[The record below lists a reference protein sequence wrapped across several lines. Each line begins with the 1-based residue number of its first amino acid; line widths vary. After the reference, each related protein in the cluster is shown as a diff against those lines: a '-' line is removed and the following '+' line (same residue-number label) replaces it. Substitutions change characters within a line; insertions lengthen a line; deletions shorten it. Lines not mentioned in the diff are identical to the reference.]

1 MKTFIRSVKEI
12 NNSNIIMYTTEDGLT
27 KIEVTFDGDTV
38 WLSLDQMAKLFQRDK
53 STISR
58 HIKNIFNEGELQQ
71 NAVVANFATT
81 ASDGK
86 TYNVTYYN
94 LDVIISVGYRVKSQ
108 RGIIFRQWANK
119 VLKQYLVQGY
129 AVNEKRLKA
138 LNKTVQIQSEI
149 IAGIAGIEAD
159 DVLRVVNEYSKALEL
174 LNKYD
179 HQCITAPEGSKCTY
193 WLKYDECM
201 QFIKNMEFSASSEI
215 FGLEKDPGKLESILS
230 AIYQTAF
237 GQDVYQTLEEKAANL
252 LYFVVKD
259 HPFNDGCKRI
269 AAALFLYF
277 LDKNGALFNKDG
289 RKVISNSALVAI
301 TLMVAESKPEEKAL
315 MINLILNFLHW

>member
-1 MKTFIRSVKEI
+1 MINVNSEI
-12 NNSNIIMYTTEDGLT
+12 VVFKDNEIELNVNLSTE
-27 KIEVTFDGDTV
+27 ENTV
-38 WLSLDQMAKLFQRDK
+38 WLSLDAMSKLFEKNK

-58 HIKNIFNEGELQQ
+58 HIKNIFTEGELQQ

-94 LDVIISVGYRVKSQ
+94 LDVIISVGYRVKSNS
-108 RGIIFRQWANK
+108 GIIFRQWANK
-119 VLKQYLVQGY
+119 VLKQYLLQGY

-159 DVLRVVNEYSKALEL
+159 EVLRVVNEYSKALEL
-174 LNKYD
+174 LDKYD

-201 QFIKNMEFSASSEI
+201 QLIKNMEFNASSGI
-215 FGLEKDPGKLESILS
+215 FGLEKEPGKLESILS

-237 GQDVYQTLEEKAANL
+237 GQEVYPTLEEKAANL

-277 LDKNGALFNKDG
+277 LDRNKALFNKDG
-289 RKVISNSALVAI
+289 KKIISNSALVAI

>member
-1 MKTFIRSVKEI
+1 MNNGIVVFKDNEI
-12 NNSNIIMYTTEDGLT
+12 ELNVNLSTE
-27 KIEVTFDGDTV
+27 ENTV
-38 WLSLDQMAKLFQRDK
+38 WLNANQMALLFDKDEKTIRKHINNVFRDK
-53 STISR
+53 
-58 HIKNIFNEGELQQ
+58 ELDENNNTQKMR
-71 NAVVANFATT
+71 VVGVKQLVSFYT
-81 ASDGK
+81 
-86 TYNVTYYN
+86 

-119 VLKQYLVQGY
+119 VLKQYLLQGY
-129 AVNEKRLKA
+129 VVNEKRLQA

-159 DVLRVVNEYSKALEL
+159 EVLRVVNEYSKALEL
-174 LNKYD
+174 LDKYD
-179 HQCITAPEGSKCTY
+179 HQCITAPEGNKCIY

-201 QFIKNMEFSASSEI
+201 QLIKNMEFSASSGI
-215 FGLEKDPGKLESILS
+215 FGLEKEPGKLESILS

-237 GQDVYQTLEEKAANL
+237 GQEVYPTLEEKAANL

-277 LDKNGALFNKDG
+277 LDRNKALFNKDG
-289 RKVISNSALVAI
+289 KKIISNSVLVAI

>member
-1 MKTFIRSVKEI
+1 MNNEI
-12 NNSNIIMYTTEDGLT
+12 VVFKDNEIELNVNLSTE
-27 KIEVTFDGDTV
+27 ENTV
-38 WLSLDQMAKLFQRDK
+38 WLNANQMALLFDKDEKTIRKHINNVFRDK
-53 STISR
+53 
-58 HIKNIFNEGELQQ
+58 ELDENNNTQKMR
-71 NAVVANFATT
+71 VVGVKQLVSFYT
-81 ASDGK
+81 
-86 TYNVTYYN
+86 
-94 LDVIISVGYRVKSQ
+94 LDVIISVGYRVKSR
-108 RGIIFRQWANK
+108 RGIIFRQWANR
-119 VLKQYLVQGY
+119 VLKHYLLQGY
-129 AVNEKRLKA
+129 VVNEKRLQV

-159 DVLRVVNEYSKALEL
+159 EVLRVVNEYSKALEL
-174 LNKYD
+174 LDNYD

-201 QFIKNMEFSASSEI
+201 QLIKNMEFSASSGI
-215 FGLEKDPGKLESILS
+215 FGLEKEPGKLESILS

-237 GQDVYQTLEEKAANL
+237 GQEVYPTLEEKAANL

-277 LDKNGALFNKDG
+277 LDRNKALFNKDG
-289 RKVISNSALVAI
+289 KKIISNSALVAI

-315 MINLILNFLHW
+315 MINIILNFLHW

>member
-1 MKTFIRSVKEI
+1 MISVNNEI
-12 NNSNIIMYTTEDGLT
+12 VVFKDNEIELNVNLSTE
-27 KIEVTFDGDTV
+27 ENTV
-38 WLSLDQMAKLFQRDK
+38 WLNANQMALLFDKDEKTIRKHINNVFRD
-53 STISR
+53 
-58 HIKNIFNEGELQQ
+58 NELDENNNTQKMR
-71 NAVVANFATT
+71 VVGVKQLVSFYT
-81 ASDGK
+81 
-86 TYNVTYYN
+86 

-119 VLKQYLVQGY
+119 VLKQYLLQGY
-129 AVNEKRLKA
+129 VVNEKRLQA

-159 DVLRVVNEYSKALEL
+159 EVLRVVNEYSKALEL
-174 LNKYD
+174 LDKYD
-179 HQCITAPEGSKCTY
+179 HQCITAPEGNKCTY

-201 QFIKNMEFSASSEI
+201 QLIKNMEFSASSGI
-215 FGLEKDPGKLESILS
+215 FGLEKEPGKLESILS

-237 GQDVYQTLEEKAANL
+237 GQEVYPTLEEKAANL

-277 LDKNGALFNKDG
+277 LDKNGVLFNRDG
-289 RKVISNSALVAI
+289 RKIISNSALVAI

-315 MINLILNFLHW
+315 IINLILNFLHW

>member
-1 MKTFIRSVKEI
+1 MISVNNEI
-12 NNSNIIMYTTEDGLT
+12 VVFKDNEIELNVNLSTE
-27 KIEVTFDGDTV
+27 ENTV
-38 WLSLDQMAKLFQRDK
+38 WLNVNQMALLFDKDEKTIRKHINNVFRDK
-53 STISR
+53 
-58 HIKNIFNEGELQQ
+58 ELDENNNTQKMR
-71 NAVVANFATT
+71 VVGVKQLVSFYT
-81 ASDGK
+81 
-86 TYNVTYYN
+86 

-159 DVLRVVNEYSKALEL
+159 EVLKVVNEYSKALEL
-174 LNKYD
+174 LDKYD
-179 HQCITAPEGSKCTY
+179 HQCITAPEGSKCIY

-201 QFIKNMEFSASSEI
+201 QLIKNMEFSASSEI
-215 FGLEKDPGKLESILS
+215 FGLEKEPGKLESILS

-237 GQDVYQTLEEKAANL
+237 GQEVYPTLEEKAANL

-277 LDKNGALFNKDG
+277 LERNKALFNKDG
-289 RKVISNSALVAI
+289 KKIISDSALVAI

>member
-1 MKTFIRSVKEI
+1 MNNEI
-12 NNSNIIMYTTEDGLT
+12 VVFKDNEIELNVNLSTE
-27 KIEVTFDGDTV
+27 ENTV
-38 WLSLDQMAKLFQRDK
+38 WLNVNQMALLFDKDEKTIRKHINNVFRDK
-53 STISR
+53 
-58 HIKNIFNEGELQQ
+58 ELDENNNTQKMR
-71 NAVVANFATT
+71 VVGVKQLVSFYT
-81 ASDGK
+81 
-86 TYNVTYYN
+86 

-215 FGLEKDPGKLESILS
+215 FGLEKEPGKLESILS

-237 GQDVYQTLEEKAANL
+237 GQEVYPTLEEKAANL

>member
-1 MKTFIRSVKEI
+1 MISVNNEI
-12 NNSNIIMYTTEDGLT
+12 VVFKDNEIELNVNLSTE
-27 KIEVTFDGDTV
+27 ENTV
-38 WLSLDQMAKLFQRDK
+38 WLNVNQMALLFDKDEKTIRKHINNVFRDK
-53 STISR
+53 
-58 HIKNIFNEGELQQ
+58 ELDENNNTQKMR
-71 NAVVANFATT
+71 VVGVKQLVSFYT
-81 ASDGK
+81 
-86 TYNVTYYN
+86 

-159 DVLRVVNEYSKALEL
+159 EVLKVVNEYSKALEL
-174 LNKYD
+174 LDKYD
-179 HQCITAPEGSKCTY
+179 HQCITAPEGNKCIY

-201 QFIKNMEFSASSEI
+201 QLIKNMEFSASSEI
-215 FGLEKDPGKLESILS
+215 FGLEKEPGKLESILS

-237 GQDVYQTLEEKAANL
+237 GQEVYPTLEEKAANL

-289 RKVISNSALVAI
+289 RKIISNSALVAI

>member
-1 MKTFIRSVKEI
+1 MISVNNEI
-12 NNSNIIMYTTEDGLT
+12 VVFKDNEIELNVNLSTE
-27 KIEVTFDGDTV
+27 ENTV
-38 WLSLDQMAKLFQRDK
+38 WLNVNQMALLFDKDEKTIRKHINNVFRDK
-53 STISR
+53 
-58 HIKNIFNEGELQQ
+58 ELDENNNTQKMR
-71 NAVVANFATT
+71 VVGVKQLVSFYT
-81 ASDGK
+81 
-86 TYNVTYYN
+86 

-119 VLKQYLVQGY
+119 VLKQYLLQGY
-129 AVNEKRLKA
+129 VVNEKRLQA

-159 DVLRVVNEYSKALEL
+159 EVLRVVNEYSKALEL
-174 LNKYD
+174 LDKYD
-179 HQCITAPEGSKCTY
+179 HQCITAPEGNKCIY
-193 WLKYDECM
+193 LLKYDECM
-201 QFIKNMEFSASSEI
+201 QLIKNMEFSASSGI
-215 FGLEKDPGKLESILS
+215 FGLEKEPGKLESILS

-237 GQDVYQTLEEKAANL
+237 GQEVYPTLEEKAANL

-277 LDKNGALFNKDG
+277 LDRNKALFNKDG
-289 RKVISNSALVAI
+289 KKIISNSALVAI

-315 MINLILNFLHW
+315 IINLILNFLHW

>member
-1 MKTFIRSVKEI
+1 MNNEI
-12 NNSNIIMYTTEDGLT
+12 VVFKDNEIELNVNLSTE
-27 KIEVTFDGDTV
+27 ENTV
-38 WLSLDQMAKLFQRDK
+38 WLNANQMALLFDKDEKTIRKHINNVFRD
-53 STISR
+53 
-58 HIKNIFNEGELQQ
+58 NELDENNNTQKMR
-71 NAVVANFATT
+71 VVGVKQLVSFYT
-81 ASDGK
+81 
-86 TYNVTYYN
+86 

-119 VLKQYLVQGY
+119 VLKQYLLQGY
-129 AVNEKRLKA
+129 VVNEKRLQA

-159 DVLRVVNEYSKALEL
+159 EVLRVVNEYSKALEL
-174 LNKYD
+174 LDKYD
-179 HQCITAPEGSKCTY
+179 HQCITAPEGNKCTY

-201 QFIKNMEFSASSEI
+201 QLIKNMEFSASSGI
-215 FGLEKDPGKLESILS
+215 FGLEKEPGKLESILS

-237 GQDVYQTLEEKAANL
+237 GQEVYPTLEEKAANL

-289 RKVISNSALVAI
+289 RKIISNSALVAI

-315 MINLILNFLHW
+315 IINLILNFLHW

>member
-1 MKTFIRSVKEI
+1 MISVNNGIVVFKDNEI
-12 NNSNIIMYTTEDGLT
+12 ELNVNLSTE
-27 KIEVTFDGDTV
+27 ENTV
-38 WLSLDQMAKLFQRDK
+38 WLNANQMALLFDKDEKTIRKHINNVFRDK
-53 STISR
+53 
-58 HIKNIFNEGELQQ
+58 ELDENNNTQKMR
-71 NAVVANFATT
+71 VVGVKQLVSFYT
-81 ASDGK
+81 
-86 TYNVTYYN
+86 

-119 VLKQYLVQGY
+119 VLKQYLLQGY
-129 AVNEKRLKA
+129 VVNEKRLQA

-159 DVLRVVNEYSKALEL
+159 EVLRVVNEYSKALEL
-174 LNKYD
+174 LDKYD
-179 HQCITAPEGSKCTY
+179 HQCITAPEGNKCIY

-201 QFIKNMEFSASSEI
+201 QLIKNMEFSASSGI
-215 FGLEKDPGKLESILS
+215 FGLEKEPGKLESILS

-237 GQDVYQTLEEKAANL
+237 GQEVYPTLEEKAANL

-277 LDKNGALFNKDG
+277 LDRNKALFNKDG
-289 RKVISNSALVAI
+289 KKIISNSVLVAI

>member
-1 MKTFIRSVKEI
+1 MNNEVVIFKDNEI
-12 NNSNIIMYTTEDGLT
+12 ELNVSLSTE
-27 KIEVTFDGDTV
+27 ENTV
-38 WLSLDQMAKLFQRDK
+38 LLSLDAMSKLFEKNK

>member
-1 MKTFIRSVKEI
+1 MISVNNEI
-12 NNSNIIMYTTEDGLT
+12 VVFKDNEIELNVNLSTE
-27 KIEVTFDGDTV
+27 ENTV
-38 WLSLDQMAKLFQRDK
+38 WLNANQMALLFDKDEKTIRKHINNVFRDK
-53 STISR
+53 
-58 HIKNIFNEGELQQ
+58 ELDENNNTQKMR
-71 NAVVANFATT
+71 VVGVKQLVSFYT
-81 ASDGK
+81 
-86 TYNVTYYN
+86 
-94 LDVIISVGYRVKSQ
+94 LDVIISVGYRVKSK

-119 VLKQYLVQGY
+119 VLKQYLLQGY
-129 AVNEKRLKA
+129 VVNEKRLQA

-159 DVLRVVNEYSKALEL
+159 EVLRVVNEYSKALEL
-174 LNKYD
+174 LDKYD
-179 HQCITAPEGSKCTY
+179 HQCITAPEGNKCIY

-201 QFIKNMEFSASSEI
+201 QLIKNMEFSASSGI
-215 FGLEKDPGKLESILS
+215 FGLEKEPGKLESILS

-237 GQDVYQTLEEKAANL
+237 GQEVYPTLEEKAANL

-277 LDKNGALFNKDG
+277 LDRNKALFNKDG
-289 RKVISNSALVAI
+289 KKIISNSALVAI

>member
-1 MKTFIRSVKEI
+1 MNNNIVVFKDNEI
-12 NNSNIIMYTTEDGLT
+12 ELNVNLSTE
-27 KIEVTFDGDTV
+27 ENTV
-38 WLSLDQMAKLFQRDK
+38 WLSRADMVELFQRDQSVITK
-53 STISR
+53 
-58 HIKNIFNEGELQQ
+58 HIRNIFKEGELDEKS
-71 NAVVANFATT
+71 NVHFLHIAN
-81 ASDGK
+81 SDK
-86 TYNVTYYN
+86 PVKYYN
-94 LDVIISVGYRVKSQ
+94 LDVIISAGYRVKSK

-119 VLKQYLVQGY
+119 VLKQYLLQGY

-149 IAGIAGIEAD
+149 IAGIAGIEAEE
-159 DVLRVVNEYSKALEL
+159 VLKVVNEYSKALEL
-174 LNKYD
+174 LDNYD

-201 QFIKNMEFSASSEI
+201 QLIKNMEFSTSSEI
-215 FGLEKDPGKLESILS
+215 FGLEKEPGKLDSILS

-237 GQDVYQTLEEKAANL
+237 GQEVYPTLEEKAANL

-277 LDKNGALFNKDG
+277 LNRNNALFNNDG
-289 RKVISNSALVAI
+289 KKIISNSALVAI
-301 TLMVAESKPEEKAL
+301 TLMLAESKPEEKDL
-315 MINLILNFLHW
+315 MIKLILNFLHW

>member
-1 MKTFIRSVKEI
+1 MISVNNEI
-12 NNSNIIMYTTEDGLT
+12 VVFKDNEIELNVNLSTE
-27 KIEVTFDGDTV
+27 ENTV
-38 WLSLDQMAKLFQRDK
+38 WLNVNQMALLFDKDEKTIRKHINNVFRDK
-53 STISR
+53 
-58 HIKNIFNEGELQQ
+58 ELDENNNTQKMR
-71 NAVVANFATT
+71 VVGVKQLVSFYT
-81 ASDGK
+81 
-86 TYNVTYYN
+86 

-159 DVLRVVNEYSKALEL
+159 EVLKVVNEYSKALEL
-174 LNKYD
+174 LDKYD
-179 HQCITAPEGSKCTY
+179 HQCITAPEGSKCIY

-201 QFIKNMEFSASSEI
+201 QLIKNMEFSASSEI

-237 GQDVYQTLEEKAANL
+237 GQEVYQTLEEKAANL

-289 RKVISNSALVAI
+289 RKIISNSALVAI

>member
-1 MKTFIRSVKEI
+1 MISVNNEI
-12 NNSNIIMYTTEDGLT
+12 VVFKDNEIELNVNLSTE
-27 KIEVTFDGDTV
+27 ENTV
-38 WLSLDQMAKLFQRDK
+38 WLNVNQMALLFDKDEKTIRKHINNVFRDK
-53 STISR
+53 
-58 HIKNIFNEGELQQ
+58 ELDENNNTQKMR
-71 NAVVANFATT
+71 VVGVKQLVSFYT
-81 ASDGK
+81 
-86 TYNVTYYN
+86 

-159 DVLRVVNEYSKALEL
+159 EVLKVVNEYSKALEL
-174 LNKYD
+174 LDKYD

-201 QFIKNMEFSASSEI
+201 QLIKNMEFNASSGI
-215 FGLEKDPGKLESILS
+215 FGLEKEPGKLESILS

-237 GQDVYQTLEEKAANL
+237 GQEVYPTLEEKAANL

-277 LDKNGALFNKDG
+277 LDRNKALFNKDG
-289 RKVISNSALVAI
+289 KKIISNSALVAI

>member
-1 MKTFIRSVKEI
+1 MNNEI
-12 NNSNIIMYTTEDGLT
+12 VIFKDNEIELNVNLSTE
-27 KIEVTFDGDTV
+27 ENTV
-38 WLSLDQMAKLFQRDK
+38 WLNANQMALLFDKDEKTIRKHINNVFRDK
-53 STISR
+53 
-58 HIKNIFNEGELQQ
+58 ELDENNNTQKMR
-71 NAVVANFATT
+71 VVGVKQLVSFYT
-81 ASDGK
+81 
-86 TYNVTYYN
+86 
-94 LDVIISVGYRVKSQ
+94 LDVIISVGYRVKSR

-159 DVLRVVNEYSKALEL
+159 EVLRVVNEYSKALEL
-174 LNKYD
+174 LDKYD

-201 QFIKNMEFSASSEI
+201 QLIKNMEFSASSKI
-215 FGLEKDPGKLESILS
+215 FGLEKEPGKLESILS

-237 GQDVYQTLEEKAANL
+237 GQEVYPTLEEKAANL

-277 LDKNGALFNKDG
+277 LERNKALFNKDG
-289 RKVISNSALVAI
+289 KKIISDSALVAI

>member
-1 MKTFIRSVKEI
+1 MNNEI
-12 NNSNIIMYTTEDGLT
+12 VVFKDNEIELNVNLSTE
-27 KIEVTFDGDTV
+27 ENTV
-38 WLSLDQMAKLFQRDK
+38 WLNANQMALLFDKDEKTIRKHINNVFRDK
-53 STISR
+53 
-58 HIKNIFNEGELQQ
+58 ELDENNNTQKMR
-71 NAVVANFATT
+71 VVGVKQLVSFYT
-81 ASDGK
+81 
-86 TYNVTYYN
+86 

-119 VLKQYLVQGY
+119 VLKQYLVHGY

-159 DVLRVVNEYSKALEL
+159 EVLRVVNEYSKALEL
-174 LNKYD
+174 LDKYD
-179 HQCITAPEGSKCTY
+179 HQCITAPEGNKCIY

-201 QFIKNMEFSASSEI
+201 QLIKNMEFSASSGI
-215 FGLEKDPGKLESILS
+215 FGLEKEPGKLESILS

-237 GQDVYQTLEEKAANL
+237 GQEVYPTLEEKAANL

-289 RKVISNSALVAI
+289 RKIISNSALVAI

-315 MINLILNFLHW
+315 IINLILNFLHW

>member
-1 MKTFIRSVKEI
+1 MISVNNEI
-12 NNSNIIMYTTEDGLT
+12 VVFKDNEIELNVNLSTE
-27 KIEVTFDGDTV
+27 ENTV
-38 WLSLDQMAKLFQRDK
+38 WLNVNQMALLFDKDEKTIRKHINNVFRDK
-53 STISR
+53 
-58 HIKNIFNEGELQQ
+58 ELDENNNTQKMR
-71 NAVVANFATT
+71 VVGVKQLVSFYT
-81 ASDGK
+81 
-86 TYNVTYYN
+86 

-119 VLKQYLVQGY
+119 VLKQYLVHGY

-159 DVLRVVNEYSKALEL
+159 EVLRVVNEYSKALEL
-174 LNKYD
+174 LDKYD

-201 QFIKNMEFSASSEI
+201 KLIKNMEFSASSGI
-215 FGLEKDPGKLESILS
+215 FGLEKEPGKLESILS

-237 GQDVYQTLEEKAANL
+237 GQEVYQTLEEKAANL

-289 RKVISNSALVAI
+289 KKVISNSALVAI

>member
-1 MKTFIRSVKEI
+1 MISVNNEI
-12 NNSNIIMYTTEDGLT
+12 VVFKDNEIELNVNLSTE
-27 KIEVTFDGDTV
+27 ENTV
-38 WLSLDQMAKLFQRDK
+38 WLNANQMALLFDKDEKTIRKHINNVFRDK
-53 STISR
+53 
-58 HIKNIFNEGELQQ
+58 ELDENNNTQKMR
-71 NAVVANFATT
+71 VVGVKQLVSFYT
-81 ASDGK
+81 
-86 TYNVTYYN
+86 

-119 VLKQYLVQGY
+119 VLKQYLVHGY

-159 DVLRVVNEYSKALEL
+159 EVLRVVNEYSKALEL
-174 LNKYD
+174 LDKYD
-179 HQCITAPEGSKCTY
+179 HQCITAPEGNKCIY

-201 QFIKNMEFSASSEI
+201 QLIKNMEFSASSGI
-215 FGLEKDPGKLESILS
+215 FGLEKEPDKLESILS

-237 GQDVYQTLEEKAANL
+237 GQEVYPTLEEKAANL

-277 LDKNGALFNKDG
+277 LERNKALFNKDG
-289 RKVISNSALVAI
+289 KKIISDSALVAI

>member
-1 MKTFIRSVKEI
+1 MISVNNEI
-12 NNSNIIMYTTEDGLT
+12 VVFKDNEIELNVNLSTE
-27 KIEVTFDGDTV
+27 ENTV
-38 WLSLDQMAKLFQRDK
+38 WLNANQMALLFDKDEKTIRKHINNVFRDK
-53 STISR
+53 
-58 HIKNIFNEGELQQ
+58 ELDENNNTQKMR
-71 NAVVANFATT
+71 VVGVKQLVSFYT
-81 ASDGK
+81 
-86 TYNVTYYN
+86 

-159 DVLRVVNEYSKALEL
+159 EVLKVVNEYSKALEL
-174 LNKYD
+174 LDKYD
-179 HQCITAPEGSKCTY
+179 HQCITAPEGSKCIY

-201 QFIKNMEFSASSEI
+201 QLIKNMEFSASSEI
-215 FGLEKDPGKLESILS
+215 FGLEKEPGKLESILS

-237 GQDVYQTLEEKAANL
+237 GQEVYPTLEEKAANL

-289 RKVISNSALVAI
+289 RKIISNSALVAI

>member
-1 MKTFIRSVKEI
+1 MNNEI
-12 NNSNIIMYTTEDGLT
+12 VVFKDNEIELNVNLSTE
-27 KIEVTFDGDTV
+27 ENTV
-38 WLSLDQMAKLFQRDK
+38 WLSLDAMSKLFEKNK

-58 HIKNIFNEGELQQ
+58 HIKNIFTEGELQQ

-94 LDVIISVGYRVKSQ
+94 LDVIISVGYRVKSN

-119 VLKQYLVQGY
+119 VLKQYLLQGY

-159 DVLRVVNEYSKALEL
+159 EVLRVVNEYSKALEL
-174 LNKYD
+174 LDKYD

-201 QFIKNMEFSASSEI
+201 QLIKNMEFNASSGI
-215 FGLEKDPGKLESILS
+215 FGLEKEPGKLESILS

-237 GQDVYQTLEEKAANL
+237 GQEVYPTLEEKAANL

-277 LDKNGALFNKDG
+277 LDRNKALFNKDG
-289 RKVISNSALVAI
+289 KKIISNSALVAI

>member
-1 MKTFIRSVKEI
+1 MNNEVVIFKDNEI
-12 NNSNIIMYTTEDGLT
+12 ELNVSLSTE
-27 KIEVTFDGDTV
+27 ENTV
-38 WLSLDQMAKLFQRDK
+38 WLSLDAMSKLFEKNK

-94 LDVIISVGYRVKSQ
+94 LDVIISVGYRVKAQ

>member
-1 MKTFIRSVKEI
+1 MNNEI
-12 NNSNIIMYTTEDGLT
+12 VVFKDNEIELNVNLSTE
-27 KIEVTFDGDTV
+27 ENTV
-38 WLSLDQMAKLFQRDK
+38 WLNVNQMALLFDKDEKTIRKHINNVFRDK
-53 STISR
+53 
-58 HIKNIFNEGELQQ
+58 ELDENNNTQKMR
-71 NAVVANFATT
+71 VVGVKQLVSFYT
-81 ASDGK
+81 
-86 TYNVTYYN
+86 

-159 DVLRVVNEYSKALEL
+159 EVLKVVNEYSKALEL
-174 LNKYD
+174 LDKYD
-179 HQCITAPEGSKCTY
+179 HQCITAPEGSKCIY

-201 QFIKNMEFSASSEI
+201 QLIKNMEFSASSEI
-215 FGLEKDPGKLESILS
+215 FGLEKEPGKLESILS

-237 GQDVYQTLEEKAANL
+237 GQEVYPTLEEKAANL

-289 RKVISNSALVAI
+289 RKIISNSALVAI

-315 MINLILNFLHW
+315 IINLILNFLHW

>member
-1 MKTFIRSVKEI
+1 MISVNNEI
-12 NNSNIIMYTTEDGLT
+12 VVFKDNEIELNVNLSTE
-27 KIEVTFDGDTV
+27 ENTV
-38 WLSLDQMAKLFQRDK
+38 WLNANQMALLFDKDEKTIRKHINNVFRDK
-53 STISR
+53 
-58 HIKNIFNEGELQQ
+58 ELDENNNTQKMR
-71 NAVVANFATT
+71 VVGVKQLVSFYT
-81 ASDGK
+81 
-86 TYNVTYYN
+86 
-94 LDVIISVGYRVKSQ
+94 LDVIISVGYRVKSR
-108 RGIIFRQWANK
+108 RGIIFRQWANR
-119 VLKQYLVQGY
+119 VLKQYLLQGY

-159 DVLRVVNEYSKALEL
+159 EVLRVVNEYSKALEL
-174 LNKYD
+174 LDKYD

-201 QFIKNMEFSASSEI
+201 RLIKNMEFNASSEI
-215 FGLEKDPGKLESILS
+215 FGLEKEPGKLESILS

-237 GQDVYQTLEEKAANL
+237 GQEVYPTLEEKAANL

-277 LDKNGALFNKDG
+277 LDRNGALFNKEG
-289 RKVISNSALVAI
+289 RKIISNSALVAI
-301 TLMVAESKPEEKAL
+301 TLMLAESKPEEKPL

>member
-1 MKTFIRSVKEI
+1 MNNEVVIFKDNEI
-12 NNSNIIMYTTEDGLT
+12 ELNVSLSTE
-27 KIEVTFDGDTV
+27 ENTV
-38 WLSLDQMAKLFQRDK
+38 WLSLDAMSKLFEKNK

-71 NAVVANFATT
+71 NSVVANFATT

-119 VLKQYLVQGY
+119 VLKQYLVHGY

-159 DVLRVVNEYSKALEL
+159 EVLRVVNEYSKALEL
-174 LNKYD
+174 LDKYD
-179 HQCITAPEGSKCTY
+179 HQCITAPEGNKCIY

-201 QFIKNMEFSASSEI
+201 QLIKIWSSV
-215 FGLEKDPGKLESILS
+215 LLPG
-230 AIYQTAF
+230 
-237 GQDVYQTLEEKAANL
+237 
-252 LYFVVKD
+252 
-259 HPFNDGCKRI
+259 
-269 AAALFLYF
+269 FL
-277 LDKNGALFNKDG
+277 A
-289 RKVISNSALVAI
+289 
-301 TLMVAESKPEEKAL
+301 
-315 MINLILNFLHW
+315 

>member
-1 MKTFIRSVKEI
+1 MNNEVVIFKDNEI
-12 NNSNIIMYTTEDGLT
+12 ELNVSLSTE
-27 KIEVTFDGDTV
+27 ENTV
-38 WLSLDQMAKLFQRDK
+38 WLSLDAMSKLFEKNK

-58 HIKNIFNEGELQQ
+58 HIKNIFTEGELQQ

-138 LNKTVQIQSEI
+138 LNKTVKIQSEI

-159 DVLRVVNEYSKALEL
+159 EVLRVVNEYSKALEL
-174 LNKYD
+174 LDKYD

-237 GQDVYQTLEEKAANL
+237 GQDVYPTLEEKAANL

-289 RKVISNSALVAI
+289 RKIISNSALVAI

-315 MINLILNFLHW
+315 MINLILNFLYW

>member
-1 MKTFIRSVKEI
+1 MISVNNEI
-12 NNSNIIMYTTEDGLT
+12 VVFKDNEIELNVNLSTE
-27 KIEVTFDGDTV
+27 ENTV
-38 WLSLDQMAKLFQRDK
+38 WLNVNQMALLFDKDEKTIRKHINNVFRDK
-53 STISR
+53 
-58 HIKNIFNEGELQQ
+58 ELDENNNTQKMR
-71 NAVVANFATT
+71 VVGVKQLVSFYT
-81 ASDGK
+81 
-86 TYNVTYYN
+86 

-159 DVLRVVNEYSKALEL
+159 EVLKVVNEYSKALEL
-174 LNKYD
+174 LDKYD
-179 HQCITAPEGSKCTY
+179 HQCITAPEGSKCIY

-201 QFIKNMEFSASSEI
+201 QLIKNMEFSASSEI
-215 FGLEKDPGKLESILS
+215 FGLEKEPGKLESILS

-237 GQDVYQTLEEKAANL
+237 GQEVYPTLEEKAANL

-289 RKVISNSALVAI
+289 RKIISNSALVAI
-301 TLMVAESKPEEKAL
+301 TLMVAESKPEEKTL

>member
-1 MKTFIRSVKEI
+1 MISVNNEI
-12 NNSNIIMYTTEDGLT
+12 VVFKDNEIELNVNLSTE
-27 KIEVTFDGDTV
+27 ENTV
-38 WLSLDQMAKLFQRDK
+38 WLNANQMALLFDK
-53 STISR
+53 DEKTIR
-58 HIKNIFNEGELQQ
+58 KHINNVFKDNELNENNNTQKMR
-71 NAVVANFATT
+71 VVGVKQLVSFYT
-81 ASDGK
+81 
-86 TYNVTYYN
+86 
-94 LDVIISVGYRVKSQ
+94 LDVIISVGYRVKSK

-119 VLKQYLVQGY
+119 VLKQYLLQGY
-129 AVNEKRLKA
+129 AINEKRLKA

-159 DVLRVVNEYSKALEL
+159 EVLRVVNEYSKALEL
-174 LNKYD
+174 LDKYD

-237 GQDVYQTLEEKAANL
+237 GQDVYPTLEEKAANL

-289 RKVISNSALVAI
+289 RKIISNSALVAI
-301 TLMVAESKPEEKAL
+301 TLMVAESKPEEKTL

>member
-1 MKTFIRSVKEI
+1 MNNEVVIFKDNEI
-12 NNSNIIMYTTEDGLT
+12 ELNVSLSTE
-27 KIEVTFDGDTV
+27 ENTV
-38 WLSLDQMAKLFQRDK
+38 WLSLDAMSKLFEKNK

-149 IAGIAGIEAD
+149 IAGIAGIEAN

>member
-1 MKTFIRSVKEI
+1 MISVNNEI
-12 NNSNIIMYTTEDGLT
+12 VVFKDNEIELNVNLSTE
-27 KIEVTFDGDTV
+27 ENTV
-38 WLSLDQMAKLFQRDK
+38 WLNANQMALLFDK
-53 STISR
+53 DEKTIR
-58 HIKNIFNEGELQQ
+58 KHINNVFKDNELNENNNTQKMR
-71 NAVVANFATT
+71 VVGVKQLVSFYT
-81 ASDGK
+81 
-86 TYNVTYYN
+86 
-94 LDVIISVGYRVKSQ
+94 LDVIISVGYRVKSK

-119 VLKQYLVQGY
+119 VLKQYLLQGY
-129 AVNEKRLKA
+129 VVNEKRLQA

-159 DVLRVVNEYSKALEL
+159 EVLRVVNEYSKALEL
-174 LNKYD
+174 LDKYD
-179 HQCITAPEGSKCTY
+179 HQCITAPEGNKCIY

-201 QFIKNMEFSASSEI
+201 QLIKNMEFSAFSGI
-215 FGLEKDPGKLESILS
+215 FGLEKEPGKLESILS

-237 GQDVYQTLEEKAANL
+237 GQEVYPTLEEKAANL

-277 LDKNGALFNKDG
+277 LDRNKALFNKDG
-289 RKVISNSALVAI
+289 KKIISNSALVAI

-315 MINLILNFLHW
+315 MINIILNFLHW

>member
-1 MKTFIRSVKEI
+1 M
-12 NNSNIIMYTTEDGLT
+12 NNEVVIFKDNGIELNVNISTE
-27 KIEVTFDGDTV
+27 ENTV
-38 WLSLDQMAKLFQRDK
+38 WLTANQMALLFDKDEKTIRKHVNNVFRDK
-53 STISR
+53 
-58 HIKNIFNEGELQQ
+58 ELDENNNTQKMR
-71 NAVVANFATT
+71 VVGVKQLVNFYT
-81 ASDGK
+81 
-86 TYNVTYYN
+86 

-119 VLKQYLVQGY
+119 ILKQYLLQGY
-129 AVNEKRLKA
+129 AVNEKRLQT
-138 LNKTVQIQSEI
+138 LNKTIQIQSEI

-159 DVLRVVNEYSKALEL
+159 EVLRVVNEYSKALEL
-174 LNKYD
+174 LDKYD
-179 HQCITAPEGSKCTY
+179 HQCITAPEGNKCIY

-201 QFIKNMEFSASSEI
+201 QLIKNMEFSASSGI
-215 FGLEKDPGKLESILS
+215 FGLEKEPGKLESILS

-237 GQDVYQTLEEKAANL
+237 GQEVYPTLEEKAANL

-277 LDKNGALFNKDG
+277 LERNKALFNKDG
-289 RKVISNSALVAI
+289 KKIISDSALVAI

>member
-1 MKTFIRSVKEI
+1 MNNEI
-12 NNSNIIMYTTEDGLT
+12 VIFKDNEIELNVNLSTE
-27 KIEVTFDGDTV
+27 ENTV
-38 WLSLDQMAKLFQRDK
+38 WLSRADMVELFQRDQSVITK
-53 STISR
+53 
-58 HIKNIFNEGELQQ
+58 HIRNIFKEGELDEKS
-71 NAVVANFATT
+71 NVHFLHIAN
-81 ASDGK
+81 SDK
-86 TYNVTYYN
+86 PVKYYN

-119 VLKQYLVQGY
+119 VLKQYLLQGY

-159 DVLRVVNEYSKALEL
+159 EVLKVVNEYSKALEL
-174 LNKYD
+174 LDNYD

-201 QFIKNMEFSASSEI
+201 QLIKNMEFSTSSEI
-215 FGLEKDPGKLESILS
+215 FGLEKEPGKLDSILS

-237 GQDVYQTLEEKAANL
+237 GQEVYPTLEEKAANL

-277 LDKNGALFNKDG
+277 LNRNNALFNNDG
-289 RKVISNSALVAI
+289 KKIISNSALVAI
-301 TLMVAESKPEEKAL
+301 TLMLAESKPEEKDL
-315 MINLILNFLHW
+315 MIKLILNFLHW

>member
-1 MKTFIRSVKEI
+1 MNNEI
-12 NNSNIIMYTTEDGLT
+12 VVFKDNEIKLNVNLSTE
-27 KIEVTFDGDTV
+27 ENTV
-38 WLSLDQMAKLFQRDK
+38 WLNANQMALLFDKDEKTIRKHINNVFRDK
-53 STISR
+53 
-58 HIKNIFNEGELQQ
+58 ELDENNNTQKMR
-71 NAVVANFATT
+71 VVGVKQLVSFYT
-81 ASDGK
+81 
-86 TYNVTYYN
+86 

-119 VLKQYLVQGY
+119 VLKQYLLQGY
-129 AVNEKRLKA
+129 VVNEKRLQA

-159 DVLRVVNEYSKALEL
+159 EVLRVVNEYSKALEL
-174 LNKYD
+174 LDKYD
-179 HQCITAPEGSKCTY
+179 HQCITAPEGNKCIY
-193 WLKYDECM
+193 WLKYDKCM
-201 QFIKNMEFSASSEI
+201 QLIKNMEFSASSGI
-215 FGLEKDPGKLESILS
+215 FGLEKEPGKLESILS

-237 GQDVYQTLEEKAANL
+237 GQEVYPTLEEKAANL

-277 LDKNGALFNKDG
+277 LDRNKALFNKDG
-289 RKVISNSALVAI
+289 KKIISNSALVAI

>member
-1 MKTFIRSVKEI
+1 MISVNNEI
-12 NNSNIIMYTTEDGLT
+12 VVFKDNEIELNVNLSTE
-27 KIEVTFDGDTV
+27 ENTV
-38 WLSLDQMAKLFQRDK
+38 WLNANQMALLFDKDEKTIRKHINNVFRDK
-53 STISR
+53 
-58 HIKNIFNEGELQQ
+58 ELDENNNTQKMR
-71 NAVVANFATT
+71 VVGVKQLVSFYT
-81 ASDGK
+81 
-86 TYNVTYYN
+86 

-119 VLKQYLVQGY
+119 VLKQYLVHGY

-159 DVLRVVNEYSKALEL
+159 EVLRVVNEYSKALEL
-174 LNKYD
+174 LDKYD
-179 HQCITAPEGSKCTY
+179 HQCITAPEGNKCIY

-201 QFIKNMEFSASSEI
+201 QLIKNMEFSASSGI
-215 FGLEKDPGKLESILS
+215 FGLEKEPGKLESILS

-237 GQDVYQTLEEKAANL
+237 GQEVYPTLEEKAANL

-289 RKVISNSALVAI
+289 RKIISNSALVAI

-315 MINLILNFLHW
+315 IINLILNFLHW

>member
-1 MKTFIRSVKEI
+1 MNNEVVIFKDNEI
-12 NNSNIIMYTTEDGLT
+12 ELNVSLSTE
-27 KIEVTFDGDTV
+27 ENTV
-38 WLSLDQMAKLFQRDK
+38 WLSLDAMSKLFEKNK

-159 DVLRVVNEYSKALEL
+159 EVLRVVNEYSKALEL
-174 LNKYD
+174 LDKYD

>member
-1 MKTFIRSVKEI
+1 MISVNNEI
-12 NNSNIIMYTTEDGLT
+12 VVFKDNEIELNVNMSTE
-27 KIEVTFDGDTV
+27 ENTV
-38 WLSLDQMAKLFQRDK
+38 WLNVNQMALLFDKDEKTIRKHINNVFRDK
-53 STISR
+53 
-58 HIKNIFNEGELQQ
+58 ELDENNNTQKMR
-71 NAVVANFATT
+71 VVGVKQLVSFYT
-81 ASDGK
+81 
-86 TYNVTYYN
+86 

-159 DVLRVVNEYSKALEL
+159 EVLRVVNEYSKALEL
-174 LNKYD
+174 LDKYD
-179 HQCITAPEGSKCTY
+179 HQCITAPEGNKCIY

-201 QFIKNMEFSASSEI
+201 QLIKNMEFSASSGI
-215 FGLEKDPGKLESILS
+215 FGLEKEPGKLESILS

-237 GQDVYQTLEEKAANL
+237 GQEVYPTLEEKAANL

-277 LDKNGALFNKDG
+277 LDRNKALFNKDG
-289 RKVISNSALVAI
+289 KKIISNSALVAI

-315 MINLILNFLHW
+315 IINLILNFLHW